1 MNRYEKNMA
10 GDDKFLQELEYA
22 KNVVKKIQSDKR
34 PYIRYTQDIRPVVN
48 LKHMLETSAEI
59 FSDNVV
65 IYEKN
70 EGDREY
76 KPMKYRHL
84 LAEVNALGTALM
96 ELGLQGEKVALIG
109 NNSSKWARSYL
120 SVICGVGVV
129 VPLDKELPE
138 NMLLDL
144 IKRSGAKAVIFDDR
158 FEDTFKAALEEDNN
172 LEYVINMDLDSDR
185 EEVLSWET
193 LKTKGYELLAIGNT
207 DFLDAKIDRDV
218 LACLLFTSGTTGLSK
233 GVMLSHGNI
242 VENLMPMRSLI
253 KISDKDIFF
262 SVLPVHHTYECT
274 CGFLIPIYLGASIA
288 YCQGLKYIAKNL
300 QEVKPTIILGVPAIF
315 ESLNKKIWQ
324 GVRKKGKEK
333 LLKRV
338 IKINNVTKKVGLNLG
353 NKFFKDITDVFGGRL
368 RMVISGGAA
377 IQPSVLESF
386 RDFGLVAFQGYGLTE
401 CAPIASIN
409 PYDAPRD
416 SSIGV
421 VLPGTEM
428 IIDDKNAD
436 GIGELCYKG
445 KNVMLGYYEMP
456 EQTSEVLV
464 DGYFR
469 TGDLGYVD
477 KDGYF
482 YISGRKKNVIITSN
496 GENVFPEEIEYIL
509 SLDKR
514 IQESMVYQT
523 ESEGKKDFIIAAS
536 ISMDMEYIDEIYGD
550 ISDDRLTEIAWD
562 IVDQYNEN
570 SPAYRQIRRINVRR
584 EELKKNTSRK
594 VIRFD
599 ESNK

>member
-22 KNVVKKIQSDKR
+22 KDVVKKIQSDKR
-34 PYIRYTQDIRPVVN
+34 SYIRYTQDIRPVVN

-185 EEVLSWET
+185 EGVLSWET

-207 DFLDAKIDRDV
+207 DFLNAKIDRDV

-353 NKFFKDITDVFGGRL
+353 NKFFKDITDIFGGRL

-377 IQPSVLESF
+377 IQPSVLENF

-456 EQTSEVLV
+456 EQTREVLV